1 MKMELPDLENLYYT
15 ILQWDYYTDL
25 IDDEII
31 YNKLE
36 DDNIYEDVLQINE
49 LEKIPIRFQNTE
61 DYFRIFHR
69 LFLVE
74 SRAQMSRSK
83 QIEVLLFNID

>member
-1 MKMELPDLENLYYT
+1 MELPDLENLYYT